1 MPSFTDVISGVG
13 AFAQDVQQI
22 IDALKGTAGK
32 GVPLSPTAVN
42 DASNFALAV
51 RNNDAGASKAL
62 IAYKADGSVLLQVD
76 KNGVVASPDGAVA
89 AGTLV
94 TTASTQ
100 TLTNKTL
107 DSNANTL
114 TVRNAALAAD
124 VARANQLVN
133 GGFETWQRGN
143 GPFTA
148 TGAYTADRWQM
159 FLTGTD
165 TQSIS
170 KNTANVDTG
179 SQACAACT
187 FVLGNGAGAS
197 ELVQVLKASDGYQL
211 AGRTVTFSIRVRT
224 ATANAVRLG
233 CYDGTTSTL
242 SPTYHT
248 GGGTYET
255 LTLTYAVPAS
265 APYLQLEIHFA
276 ASCTAYL
283 DNAMLVPG
291 SVAADYVPLP
301 PADELARCLR
311 YYETIGGVSGQLL
324 TVGAGTGATAAEF
337 AFMYSRKAVTPTIT
351 QSAAANFFI
360 RQGGGNIAFTTF
372 SAYSTGATATIV
384 SESGAAGLT
393 TNAALLLTA
402 ANASATLSAEA
413 NP

>member
-100 TLTNKTL
+100 TLTNKTV
-107 DSNANTL
+107 DSSSNTL

-133 GGFETWQRGN
+133 GGFEVWQRGN

-148 TGAYTADRWQM
+148 SGAYTADRW
-159 FLTGTD
+159 
-165 TQSIS
+165 SITLGGS
-170 KNTANVDTG
+170 STLSIVKNTANVDVG
-179 SQACAACT
+179 SLACAACT
-187 FVLGNGAGAS
+187 YVHNAASYLSQTLKLSEGN
-197 ELVQVLKASDGYQL
+197 QL
-211 AGRTVTFSIRVRT
+211 AGRPISCSVRVRT
-224 ATANAVRLG
+224 STAAAVQLQLVT
-233 CYDGTTSTL
+233 DGTGGGTVNSAV
-242 SPTYHT
+242 HT

-255 LTLTYAVPAS
+255 LTGTATVPTDATQV
-265 APYLQLEIHFA
+265 QLFVRFG

-283 DNAMLVPG
+283 DNAMLVVG

-301 PADELARCLR
+301 PADDLARCLR